1 MITITENQSLL
12 DITVQEEGSVL
23 TVFDF
28 ALANGISITDELV
41 VAQKLVS
48 PNSEAKNSEVS
59 NYYKGKNQLIATEL
73 NEEQKQNLPANFG
86 IGKMAIG
93 STFIIR

>member
-86 IGKMAIG
+86 IGKMKIET
-93 STFIIR
+93 TFTVA